1 MKQLNLKLLY
11 RYARVKWNTNPVATK
26 KTSRTF
32 QEDDNA
38 ISEFDHNPLHGID
51 DRFRERGSL

>member
-11 RYARVKWNTNPVATK
+11 RYARVKWNTNSTETK
-26 KTSRTF
+26 KVNRIS
-32 QEDDNA
+32 QEEDNT

-51 DRFRERGSL
+51 DRFRDQGTF

>member
-11 RYARVKWNTNPVATK
+11 RYARLKRNSNASGTK
-26 KTSRTF
+26 KANRVF
-32 QEDDNA
+32 QEDDNV

-51 DRFRERGSL
+51 DRFHEQGSY

>member
-11 RYARVKWNTNPVATK
+11 RYARLKRNSNSTGK
-26 KTSRTF
+26 KINRPF
-32 QEDDNA
+32 QEDDNV

-51 DRFRERGSL
+51 KRFHEQGSF